1 MPPMHLTNVD
11 LPAPLSPTSA
21 VTSPGYTARE
31 TSRRT
36 CTGPKL
42 LLIPRTSSRGVA
54 VTVLLSQGHG
64 RWWRRAARSPPPPG
78 SLLDAG
84 LGALGRVVAGAQLS
98 RRDEAVVDDVLHV
111 VLGDRHRVQQDRRD
125 VLLGLRVGDLAGD
138 GLLLPLGER
147 DREVRRRVGL
157 LLDRLVD
164 GHALVAGQEFLQA
177 LHRRVLTGHRH
188 RTVELLLLEHRDR
201 RVAEAV
207 IGGQDALDVGVLG
220 QHLLE
225 GGGRRGVVPLGYRL
239 VRALHVVARV
249 VLRLEY
255 RVVAVLEQRR
265 VVVGRRPVQLGDD
278 RLLRTL
284 VGQAL
289 HQALTLQLTDLGVVE
304 ADVV

>member
-54 VTVLLSQGHG
+54 VTVFLSQGRG

-98 RRDEAVVDDVLHV
+98 CRDEAVVEDDLHV
-111 VLGDRHRVQQDRRD
+111 VLGDRNRVEQDRWD
-125 VLLGLRVGDLAGD
+125 VLLGVRVGDLAGD

-147 DREVRRRVGL
+147 DRELRRRVGL

-164 GHALVAGQEFLQA
+164 RHALVAGEDVLQA
-177 LHRRVLTGHRH
+177 LHRRVLTGDRYGA
-188 RTVELLLLEHRDR
+188 VELLLLQHRDR

-207 IGGQDALDVGVLG
+207 VRGQDAFDV
-220 QHLLE
+220 
-225 GGGRRGVVPLGYRL
+225 
-239 VRALHVVARV
+239 
-249 VLRLEY
+249 
-255 RVVAVLEQRR
+255 
-265 VVVGRRPVQLGDD
+265 
-278 RLLRTL
+278 
-284 VGQAL
+284 
-289 HQALTLQLTDLGVVE
+289 
-304 ADVV
+304 